1 MVSDG
6 VNTRMINSMI
16 IISIIISIIIRI
28 IIIIISRVLWSLV
41 GKMGRK
47 EAAFGRL
54 LHACTICNP
63 IIIVVVVNIIIIIII
78 IIIIMKNMVMIR
90 LHIVQACK
98 RPNAASFLPILPT
111 RDHNTLLMLMMMMLM
126 TMMMIIYLIILL

>member
-16 IISIIISIIIRI
+16 VISIIIS

-78 IIIIMKNMVMIR
+78 III
-90 LHIVQACK
+90 
-98 RPNAASFLPILPT
+98 
-111 RDHNTLLMLMMMMLM
+111 
-126 TMMMIIYLIILL
+126 LIIIIIIKLHVQRLLPLNSSKIWNHSGNPNSAP